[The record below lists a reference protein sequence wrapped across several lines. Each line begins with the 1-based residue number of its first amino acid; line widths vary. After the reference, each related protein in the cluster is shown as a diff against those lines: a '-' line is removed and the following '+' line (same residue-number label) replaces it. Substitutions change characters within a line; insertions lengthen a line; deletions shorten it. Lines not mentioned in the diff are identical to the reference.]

1 MGQLEGSECSYT
13 DVKTA
18 FSTTS
23 AENNQK
29 NRFLTDNKLD
39 SSLKEFCYLSIAASP
54 INFQA
59 ILDPAKNVKKS
70 NRG

>member
-1 MGQLEGSECSYT
+1 MGLSKGSECSYT

-29 NRFLTDNKLD
+29 NRLVADNQLD
-39 SSLKEFCYLSIAASP
+39 SSLKESCCFSIAASL

-59 ILDPAKNVKKS
+59 ILDPAKNVKK
-70 NRG
+70 G